1 MPGRRCATFVSEAG
15 SFLPSL
21 HLSLRLP
28 LLPPKPSSEIPML
41 RSQDSLKQDGRE
53 KTKILLN
60 SWGYV
65 TLPST
70 LNTIK
75 RLNFFLCLF
84 HRDDCLS
91 VSLTGSAGPN

>member
-1 MPGRRCATFVSEAG
+1 MPGRRYATFLSEAG

-21 HLSLRLP
+21 HLSLRSSV
-28 LLPPKPSSEIPML
+28 PPKPSSEIPML
-41 RSQDSLKQDGRE
+41 HSQDSLKQDGRE